1 MFFHKIIAYIYPHA
15 MSNVTVNVL
24 TVVIGLLKMDI
35 TVTDFHYLLCRFD
48 LFEKSL

>member
-1 MFFHKIIAYIYPHA
+1 MFFYKKYSVYPHA

-24 TVVIGLLKMDI
+24 TVAIGLLKMDNI

-48 LFEKSL
+48 LFEKSV